1 MATIPSEYL
10 NMQLSIFY
18 QFVSFTTS
26 NVYRLKV
33 FNMFRT
39 FETLSEFPR
48 KCNSTYVQPA
58 HFHTVDGNLSAWCG
72 TRIAVQQ
79 HPRCRMTINVKN
91 RNFNDVMN
99 LKGKIT
105 KYEI

>member
-33 FNMFRT
+33 FNMFRM
-39 FETLSEFPR
+39 FETLSEFP
-48 KCNSTYVQPA
+48 THFQPLQPA

-79 HPRCRMTINVKN
+79 HSTCRMTINVKN

>member
-1 MATIPSEYL
+1 
-10 NMQLSIFY
+10 MQLLIFY

-26 NVYRLKV
+26 DVDRLKV

-39 FETLSEFPR
+39 FETLSQFPR
-48 KCNSTYVQPA
+48 KYNSTFMQPA
-58 HFHTVDGNLSAWCG
+58 HFHAVDGDLSTWCG
-72 TRIAVQQ
+72 TRIGVQQ
-79 HPRCRMTINVKN
+79 GPTCRMTINVKN
-91 RNFNDVMN
+91 VNFNDVMN